1 MKWRAE
7 NDIENTL
14 AAFLPDGKDDI
25 VRKHIPS
32 GFVGF
37 DKSVRVGCHTSHVDC
52 FPCNGKLTA
61 KAIWGGASAAGTDID
76 RQCVACAL
84 SVPWHWWWQ
93 VGLVTMD

>member
-37 DKSVRVGCHTSHVDC
+37 DKSVRVGCHASHADWL
-52 FPCNGKLTA
+52 PCSGELTA
-61 KAIWGGASAAGTDID
+61 RAVWQSGEGPLQQALTWTDTRGMCFVCPD
-76 RQCVACAL
+76 MHGNC
-84 SVPWHWWWQ
+84 W
-93 VGLVTMD
+93 

>member
-7 NDIENTL
+7 NDIEDTL

-37 DKSVRVGCHTSHVDC
+37 DKSVRVGCHASDLDWL
-52 FPCNGKLTA
+52 PCNGVLSA
-61 KAIWGGASAAGTDID
+61 KATLKRGSATGRHGQTI
-76 RQCVACAL
+76 CV
-84 SVPWHWWWQ
+84 
-93 VGLVTMD
+93 T